1 LDEPTAGLDAAGA
14 HRVMAPLARLMAGR
28 TTILI
33 THDLALAAQADDML
47 TLPTAEALASGART
61 SR

>member
-1 LDEPTAGLDAAGA
+1 LDAAGA
-14 HRVMAPLARLMAGR
+14 RRVMTPLARLMAGR

>member
-1 LDEPTAGLDAAGA
+1 
-14 HRVMAPLARLMAGR
+14 MAGR

-47 TLPTAEALASGART
+47 TLPGQQAELAT
-61 SR
+61 SP